1 VGFEPSTSCYD
12 RGIRKVDDDGA
23 WCPHFS
29 IFTEN
34 DLYKLTITSHYIAFD
49 RLILSYFNNFVTMS
63 AWGAGGSFK
72 SCDALLQRVERND
85 PTLTNLVILPQKT
98 FGAAEADRLA
108 AVFEKEGGNTHLV
121 GLHASGH
128 AVPALSLKRLGQAIA
143 ANKSRIVEL
152 AIGNS
157 TMGDEGICAFCEGL
171 ATSTENSLE
180 SIDFSYKGMGPVG
193 FQAIIRCLGNSQKLR
208 ELNLARNEGIGNAA
222 TVADFMKREDETS
235 PFFPRINNLD
245 LADCGIDGEFA
256 AIFFPTLFTEGRK
269 LTLRLSGNPI
279 GDEGFRS
286 VLNGH
291 EHLENLYLASCGIDD
306 ASMEWLASLKATSTP
321 LTLLDLSNNKI
332 STPGA
337 LSLSEC
343 LHGDAG
349 NAESACLAQL
359 LDLNLAGNPL
369 GEGGVIALTTRAQ
382 QKIPVLKS
390 LDLTETKCGVA
401 GAVAAVRYSHA
412 ASLRLFNNNLGP
424 EGFRALEETLRG
436 GHPTLVSLDLAGNRA
451 DEASVVALLSALII
465 PDTSFESKLRTLIVG
480 GNKGGSDVEAMV
492 KRVKEVRPEIDI
504 ARDKIAKQNAE

>member
-1 VGFEPSTSCYD
+1 
-12 RGIRKVDDDGA
+12 
-23 WCPHFS
+23 
-29 IFTEN
+29 
-34 DLYKLTITSHYIAFD
+34 
-49 RLILSYFNNFVTMS
+49 MS
-63 AWGAGGSFK
+63 AWGGGGGFK

-98 FGAAEADRLA
+98 FGAAEVDRLA
-108 AVFEKEGGNTHLV
+108 AVFEKDGGNTHLV

-128 AVPALSLKRLGQAIA
+128 SVPAPSLQRLGRAIA
-143 ANKSRIVEL
+143 ANKSRLVEL
-152 AIGNS
+152 AVGSS

-193 FQAIIRCLGNSQKLR
+193 FQAIIRSLGSSQKLR
-208 ELNLARNEGIGNAA
+208 ELNLSRNEGIGDAA
-222 TVADFMKREDETS
+222 SVAESMKLDDETS
-235 PFFPRINNLD
+235 PFFPRIEDLNLS
-245 LADCGIDGEFA
+245 DCGIDGEFA
-256 AIFFPTLFTEGRK
+256 AIFFPTLLSEGRK

-286 VLNGH
+286 VFNGH
-291 EHLENLYLASCGIDD
+291 EHLEKVYLASCQIGD
-306 ASMEWLASLKATSTP
+306 ASTEFLASLKATNTP
-321 LTLLDLSNNKI
+321 LTVLDLSNNKI

-343 LHGDAG
+343 LHGD
-349 NAESACLAQL
+349 STCLARL
-359 LDLNLAGNPL
+359 IDLTLAGNPL
-369 GEGGVIALTTRAQ
+369 GEDGVVALTARAF
-382 QKIPVLKS
+382 PVLQA
-390 LDLTETKCGVA
+390 LDLTDTKCGVA
-401 GAVAAVRYSHA
+401 GAVAAVRNSCVS
-412 ASLRLFNNNLGP
+412 SLRLFNNNLGP

-492 KRVKEVRPEIDI
+492 KRIKEVRPEIDI

>member
-1 VGFEPSTSCYD
+1 
-12 RGIRKVDDDGA
+12 
-23 WCPHFS
+23 
-29 IFTEN
+29 
-34 DLYKLTITSHYIAFD
+34 
-49 RLILSYFNNFVTMS
+49 MS

-98 FGAAEADRLA
+98 FGAAEVDRLA

-121 GLHASGH
+121 ALHASGH
-128 AVPALSLKRLGQAIA
+128 SVPSPSLKRLGQAIA
-143 ANKSRIVEL
+143 ANKSRLVEL
-152 AIGNS
+152 AVGSS

-208 ELNLARNEGIGNAA
+208 ELNLSRNESIRNAA
-222 TVADFMKREDETS
+222 TVADFMKRDDETS

-256 AIFFPTLFTEGRK
+256 AIFFPILLSEGRK

-279 GDEGFRS
+279 GDDGFRS
-286 VLNGH
+286 LFNGH
-291 EHLENLYLASCGIDD
+291 EHLEKVYLSSCGIGD
-306 ASMEWLASLKATSTP
+306 ASMALLASLKATNMP
-321 LTLLDLSNNKI
+321 LTLLELSNNSI
-332 STPGA
+332 SAPGA
-337 LSLSEC
+337 FSLSKC
-343 LHGDAG
+343 LHGDVG
-349 NAESACLAQL
+349 SAESACLARL
-359 LDLNLAGNPL
+359 IDLNLAGNPL
-369 GEGGVIALTTRAQ
+369 GEDGIVALTAGAQ
-382 QKIPVLKS
+382 QKIPRLQA
-390 LDLTETKCGVA
+390 LDLTDTKCGVT
-401 GAVAAVRYSHA
+401 GAVAAVRDSRV

-436 GHPTLVSLDLAGNRA
+436 GHPTLVSLDLGGNRA
-451 DEASVVALLSALII
+451 DEAAVVALLSALII